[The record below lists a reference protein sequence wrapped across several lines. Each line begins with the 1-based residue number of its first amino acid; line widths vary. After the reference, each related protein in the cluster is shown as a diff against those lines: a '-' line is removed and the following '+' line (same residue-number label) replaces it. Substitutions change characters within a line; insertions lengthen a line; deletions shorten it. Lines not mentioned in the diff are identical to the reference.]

1 MAAISNVSSERGFS
15 LHVLG
20 TFGTRLAMIANS
32 VAAGIVVA
40 RWLGADGVGKLAVIN
55 VSVATVVQLGSLGL
69 PSANTYFIAKDP
81 SKLRTA
87 MLNSLA
93 IALADGIL
101 LALALALSASFRPV
115 WFGSVSPDLF
125 LVAAISIPFQILIL
139 IGLNIFLAIGKVR
152 EFNLLDLIAQSFVL
166 LNALIVLIVLNSGLK
181 TLITLNSV
189 ASILISLVI
198 VFLLINSA
206 KKLLHLKGA
215 WRGDLGLLAEM
226 MLYGI
231 KSHISIVAGT
241 LVFRADLLVVNHFR
255 GASEAGVYSVATQM
269 ATLLMMLPSVIATLL
284 FPRITAEQDRSGET
298 TCLVT
303 RHTAFIM
310 LICCLA
316 AVPLSL
322 LLPLFYGSA
331 FAESSAQLMI
341 LLPGIYLVGLQAV
354 VVQHFNALGLPKTIP
369 LFWLATLIIN
379 VVLVFALV
387 PALGA
392 RGAALGSTI
401 SYGLISVLMI
411 AYFMIDTRRSLSEL
425 LILRPVELRAM
436 LGFRLKSISSN

>member
-32 VAAGIVVA
+32 VVAGIVVA

-55 VSVATVVQLGSLGL
+55 VSVATVVQLGSVGL

-81 SKLRTA
+81 GKLRKA
-87 MLNSLA
+87 MLNSFA
-93 IALADGIL
+93 VALADGIL
-101 LALALALSASFRPV
+101 LAFALVVTASFRPQ
-115 WFGSVSPDLF
+115 WFGSVPPDLF

-166 LNALIVLIVLNSGLK
+166 LNALVVLIVLNSGLK

-189 ASILISLVI
+189 TSILISLVI
-198 VFLLINSA
+198 VLLLVKSA

-215 WRGDLGLLAEM
+215 WRGDFGLLVEM

-269 ATLLMMLPSVIATLL
+269 ATMLMLLPSVIATLL
-284 FPRITAEQDRSGET
+284 FPRITAEQDQSGET

-316 AVPLSL
+316 AAPLSL
-322 LLPLFYGSA
+322 LLPVFYGSA
-331 FAESSAQLMI
+331 FAESSTQLMI

-354 VVQHFNALGLPKTIP
+354 LVQHFNALGLPKTIP
-369 LFWLATLIIN
+369 LFWLATLVSN
-379 VVLVFALV
+379 VVLVFVLV
-387 PALGA
+387 PEFGA

-411 AYFMIDTRRSLSEL
+411 IYFMIDTRRSLSEL
-425 LILRPVELRAM
+425 FILRPVELRAM
-436 LGFRLKSISSN
+436 LGFRLKSMS